1 MRLFCVAPDLSLP
14 LQIRSKRHE
23 LQRSPIMIVAYM
35 QYPLHRRGH
44 LNKGQLDKIEKFT
57 KQFMRDIS
65 LEVSSLHGDP

>member
-1 MRLFCVAPDLSLP
+1 
-14 LQIRSKRHE
+14 
-23 LQRSPIMIVAYM
+23 MIVAYM